1 MYSNVKERE
10 KQIDIER
17 RIDLYIY
24 GKLNQLQIDALWVDL
39 IENPSNFNYLK
50 TTASLKSVLKN
61 SVEPQLDLSA
71 HVSSDNHNSSNI
83 RPLSMSWAKY
93 AVAAAIVLISGVTA
107 TFYMGTTDDSSFTK
121 PLDSLEL
128 IVYRSGSDSNVD
140 QHLSTIQEAID
151 LALTGN
157 STTAIIM
164 LNNLIEQN
172 TDESIQAEALLN
184 IGIIEYNTDDFNA
197 ALIALERASSID
209 NLDKLLYER
218 IMWNLSHTQMALG
231 NQLAAKESIQT
242 VIDLDGAHSR
252 MARNYIKYL
261 K

>member
-50 TTASLKSVLKN
+50 TTATLKRVLKN
-61 SVEPQLDLSA
+61 SVETQLDFSA
-71 HVSSDNHNSSNI
+71 HVSSDNQNSSNI

-93 AVAAAIVLISGVTA
+93 AA